1 MLWPMTATRDAR
13 GALQV
18 AGVSLDALA
27 DEYGTPLYVFDVAT
41 IREQCRRYTRA
52 FDGVWPRPRVV
63 YAGKAGMSRAL
74 LEIIA
79 AEGLWLDVVSGGE
92 LAYALAC
99 GFPAGRIHFHGNNK
113 TPDELRLALD
123 SGIDTIAID
132 NFDEIDLLAELTS
145 GRAARQTVLVRVN
158 PGIDVHT
165 HDYRKTGIP
174 DSKFGLGIQNGQAEE
189 AVRRIQAVPGL
200 RLNGFHA
207 HIGSQIFEIEPFV
220 DTVETLFGFAG
231 RMRDA
236 HGVEIDE
243 ISPGGGLGIP
253 YEATDPDAGVE
264 DYVGAIAACAR
275 ESAAQLGMA
284 PPVLTIEP
292 GRTIVGQAG
301 VAVYTVGVRKEIPGV
316 RTYVSVDGGMADNI
330 RPALYGAAYTAELV
344 GRPSDGDLAPVT
356 IAGKYCE
363 SGDILIECVALPPLS
378 PGDRLAIPAAG
389 AYCLAM
395 ASNYNQALRPAVV
408 FIEDG
413 ESRLTQ
419 RRETVDD
426 LLRRDVTDVRLTRGA
441 TAEVTI

>member
-1 MLWPMTATRDAR
+1 MLWPMTAMRDSS
-13 GALQV
+13 GALRI
-18 AGVSLDALA
+18 ADVSLSELA
-27 DEYGTPLYVFDVAT
+27 DTYDTPLYVFDTAT
-41 IREQCRRYTRA
+41 IREQCRRYCRA
-52 FDGVWPRPRVV
+52 FADAWVRPRVV

-79 AEGLWLDVVSGGE
+79 DEGLWLDVVSGGE

-99 GFPAGRIHFHGNNK
+99 GFPAHRIHFHGNNK
-113 TPDELRLALD
+113 TAAELRLALD
-123 SGIDTIAID
+123 SRIDTVVVD
-132 NFDEIDLLAELTS
+132 NFDEIDMLAELAA
-145 GRAARQTVLVRVN
+145 GRPQPQAVLVRVN

-189 AVRRIQAVPGL
+189 AVRRIQRIPGL
-200 RLNGFHA
+200 QLNGFHA
-207 HIGSQIFEIEPFV
+207 HVGSQIFEIDPFV
-220 DTVETLFGFAG
+220 DTVETLFGFAAQ
-231 RMRDA
+231 MRDA
-236 HGVEIDE
+236 HGVEIGE

-253 YEATDPDAGVE
+253 YEATDPDTRVE
-264 DYVGAIAACAR
+264 EYVAALAACAR
-275 ESAAQLGMA
+275 ESSAQYGIS

-301 VAVYTVGVRKEIPGV
+301 VAVYTIGARKEIPGV

-344 GRPSDGDLAPVT
+344 GRPSEGDLTAVT

-363 SGDILIECVALPPLS
+363 SGDILIERVALPPFAR
-378 PGDRLAIPAAG
+378 GDYLAIPAAG

-395 ASNYNQALRPAVV
+395 ASNYNQSLRPAVV
-408 FIEDG
+408 FVEDG

-426 LLRRDVTDVRLTRGA
+426 LLRRDIDDAPPPSAVTREAPG
-441 TAEVTI
+441 

>member
-1 MLWPMTATRDAR
+1 MLWPTTATRDAR
-13 GALQV
+13 GALQI
-18 AGVSLDALA
+18 ADVSLDALA
-27 DEYGTPLYVFDVAT
+27 DEFGTPLYVYDTAT
-41 IREQCRRYTRA
+41 IREQCRRYTHA
-52 FDGVWPRPRVV
+52 FDGSWPRPRVV
-63 YAGKAGMSRAL
+63 YAGKAGMSRAI
-74 LEIIA
+74 LEIVA

-99 GFPAGRIHFHGNNK
+99 GFPAARIHFHGNNK

-123 SGIDTIAID
+123 SGIDTIVID
-132 NFDEIDLLAELTS
+132 NFHEIELLAEMTRD
-145 GRAARQTVLVRVN
+145 RAEPQAVLVRVN

-174 DSKFGLGIQNGQAEE
+174 DSKFGLGIQNGQAED
-189 AVRRIQAVPGL
+189 AVRQILAVPGL

-207 HIGSQIFEIEPFV
+207 HVGSQIFEIDPFV
-220 DTVETLFGFAG
+220 DTVETLFGFAAQ
-231 RMRDA
+231 MRAA

-253 YEATDPDAGVE
+253 YEEADPDARVE
-264 DYVGAIAACAR
+264 EYVAAIAACAR
-275 ESAAQLGMA
+275 ECAAQFGMA

-292 GRTIVGQAG
+292 GRTVVGQAG
-301 VAVYTVGVRKEIPGV
+301 VAVYTVGARKEIPGV
-316 RTYVSVDGGMADNI
+316 RTYVSIDGGMADNI

-344 GRPSDGDLAPVT
+344 GRPSDGDLAAVT

-363 SGDILIECVALPPLS
+363 SGDILIERVELPPLV
-378 PGDRLAIPAAG
+378 PGDRLAVPAAG

-408 FIEDG
+408 FVEDG
-413 ESRLTQ
+413 RARLTQ

-426 LLRRDVTDVRLTRGA
+426 LLRRDMLDAPATAGH
-441 TAEVTI
+441 TAEVPN